1 MSTSQVKTT
10 IFLDASYYIFYR
22 FHALVQWWRFAKKDE
37 PLGNPSENQEF
48 ITKFKTVF
56 IDKCREIPKKL
67 KCKDATIIVAMDC
80 PRANIW
86 RNKLFSLFELCSDIS
101 EENLLAQLNNLDTI
115 KIESADMSEA
125 TTYKGGRKQD
135 PIINAGP
142 FFKLVYQEKLF
153 QQAGITT
160 ILSHPELEA
169 DDCIALTLR
178 YHTSLYKSIPDDSS
192 SITQQYITQQYIT
205 QQYIIVANDH
215 DYLQLVTPTIRLIN
229 LKYREIPCENPEAAL
244 FMKCV
249 QGDKSDNIKGIFKR
263 CGKKTALAYYEDQE
277 RFHQQ
282 LQKEFGSYNRFL
294 INQRMINF
302 KWIPERLVQE
312 FYTSHNLQ

>member
-1 MSTSQVKTT
+1 MITKLKTI

-22 FHALVQWWRFAKKDE
+22 FHALVQWWRLAKKDQ
-37 PLGNPSENQEF
+37 PLGNPSKNQEF

-67 KCKDATIIVAMDC
+67 KCKDANIIVAIDC
-80 PRANIW
+80 PRAKIW
-86 RNKLFSLFELCSDIS
+86 RNKLFHLFEQCSDIS

-115 KIESADMSEA
+115 KIEAADMSEA

-160 ILSHPELEA
+160 ILSHSELEA

-178 YHTSLYKSIPDDSS
+178 YYTSLHKSTQDYSS
-192 SITQQYITQQYIT
+192 SITQQYI
-205 QQYIIVANDH
+205 IIANDH

-229 LKYREIPCENPEAAL
+229 LKYKEIPCENSEAAL
-244 FMKCV
+244 FIKCV

-263 CGKKTALAYYEDQE
+263 CGKKTAQAYYEDKP
-277 RFHQQ
+277 RFHLQ
-282 LQKEFGSYNRFL
+282 LQKESGSWQRFL
-294 INQRMINF
+294 INQRMIDF

>member
-1 MSTSQVKTT
+1 MTTKLKTT

-37 PLGNPSENQEF
+37 PLGNPSENPEF

-67 KCKDATIIVAMDC
+67 KCKDANIIVAMDC

-86 RNKLFSLFELCSDIS
+86 RNKLFSLFEHCSDFS

-115 KIESADMSEA
+115 EIETADMSEA

-142 FFKLVYQEKLF
+142 FFKLVYQENLF

-169 DDCIALTLR
+169 DDCIALALQ
-178 YHTSLYKSIPDDSS
+178 YYTSNADP
-192 SITQQYITQQYIT
+192 
-205 QQYIIVANDH
+205 QQYIIIANDH
-215 DYLQLVTPTIRLIN
+215 DYLQLVSPTIRLIN

-244 FMKCV
+244 FIKCV

-263 CGKKTALAYYEDQE
+263 CGKKTALVYYKDKE

-282 LQKEFGSYNRFL
+282 LQKESGSRQRFL
-294 INQRMINF
+294 INQRMIDF
-302 KWIPERLVQE
+302 KWIPERLVEE
-312 FYTSHNLQ
+312 FYKLNSNL

>member
-1 MSTSQVKTT
+1 MTKSQVKTT

-22 FHALVQWWRFAKKDE
+22 FHALVQWWRFAKKDK
-37 PLGNPSENQEF
+37 PLGNPSENPEF

-80 PRANIW
+80 PRSNIW
-86 RNKLFSLFELCSDIS
+86 RNKLFSLFEQCSNIS
-101 EENLLAQLNNLDTI
+101 EENLLAQLNNLDAI
-115 KIESADMSEA
+115 EIESADMSEA
-125 TTYKGGRKQD
+125 TTYKGGRIQD
-135 PIINAGP
+135 PIMNAGP

-160 ILSHPELEA
+160 VLSHPELEA
-169 DDCIALTLR
+169 DDCIALALR
-178 YHTSLYKSIPDDSS
+178 YYTLLHKSTQDDSS
-192 SITQQYITQQYIT
+192 SIA
-205 QQYIIVANDH
+205 QQYIIIANDH
-215 DYLQLVTPTIRLIN
+215 DYLQLVSPTIRLIN
-229 LKYREIPCENPEAAL
+229 LKYREILCENSDAAL
-244 FMKCV
+244 FIKCV

-263 CGKKTALAYYEDQE
+263 CGKKTALAYYEDKQ

-282 LQKEFGSYNRFL
+282 LQKESGSYNRFL
-294 INQRMINF
+294 INQRMIDF
-302 KWIPERLVQE
+302 KWIPEGLVQE

>member
-1 MSTSQVKTT
+1 
-10 IFLDASYYIFYR
+10 
-22 FHALVQWWRFAKKDE
+22 
-37 PLGNPSENQEF
+37 
-48 ITKFKTVF
+48 
-56 IDKCREIPKKL
+56 
-67 KCKDATIIVAMDC
+67 
-80 PRANIW
+80 
-86 RNKLFSLFELCSDIS
+86 
-101 EENLLAQLNNLDTI
+101 
-115 KIESADMSEA
+115 MSEA

-135 PIINAGP
+135 HIINAGP

-160 ILSHPELEA
+160 VLSHPELEA

-178 YHTSLYKSIPDDSS
+178 YYTLLHKSTPDDSS
-192 SITQQYITQQYIT
+192 SIAQQYIT
-205 QQYIIVANDH
+205 QQYIIIANDH
-215 DYLQLVTPTIRLIN
+215 DYLQLVSPTIRLIN

-263 CGKKTALAYYEDQE
+263 CGKKTALAYYEDKQ

-282 LQKEFGSYNRFL
+282 LQKESGSYNRFL
-294 INQRMINF
+294 INQRMIDF

-312 FYTSHNLQ
+312 FYTFHNLQ

>member
-1 MSTSQVKTT
+1 MKIYLTYYYLNDNLKSKTT
-10 IFLDASYYIFYR
+10 ILLDASYYIFYR

-37 PLGNPSENQEF
+37 PLGNPSENHEF

-67 KCKDATIIVAMDC
+67 KCKDANIIVAMDC

-86 RNKLFSLFELCSDIS
+86 RNKLFLPYSEQCNDIS

-115 KIESADMSEA
+115 QINTADLSEA

-135 PIINAGP
+135 SIINAGP

-169 DDCIALTLR
+169 DDCIALALR
-178 YHTSLYKSIPDDSS
+178 YYTSNADDS
-192 SITQQYITQQYIT
+192 QQYISLLPMTM
-205 QQYIIVANDH
+205 II
-215 DYLQLVTPTIRLIN
+215 Y
-229 LKYREIPCENPEAAL
+229 
-244 FMKCV
+244 
-249 QGDKSDNIKGIFKR
+249 S
-263 CGKKTALAYYEDQE
+263 
-277 RFHQQ
+277 
-282 LQKEFGSYNRFL
+282 
-294 INQRMINF
+294 
-302 KWIPERLVQE
+302 
-312 FYTSHNLQ
+312 

>member
-1 MSTSQVKTT
+1 MTTKLKTT

-37 PLGNPSENQEF
+37 PLGNPSENPEF
-48 ITKFKTVF
+48 ITKFKIVF

-67 KCKDATIIVAMDC
+67 KCKDANIIVAMDC

-86 RNKLFSLFELCSDIS
+86 RNKLFSLFEQCSDIS
-101 EENLLAQLNNLDTI
+101 EENLLAQLNNIDTI
-115 KIESADMSEA
+115 QVDAADLYEA
-125 TTYKGGRKQD
+125 SIYKGGRKQD

-169 DDCIALTLR
+169 DDCIALALR
-178 YHTSLYKSIPDDSS
+178 YYTSNADP
-192 SITQQYITQQYIT
+192 
-205 QQYIIVANDH
+205 QQYIIIANDH
-215 DYLQLVTPTIRLIN
+215 DYLQLVSPIIRLIN
-229 LKYREIPCENPEAAL
+229 LKYREISCENPEAAL
-244 FMKCV
+244 FIKCV

-263 CGKKTALAYYEDQE
+263 CGKKTAQVYYEDKE

-282 LQKEFGSYNRFL
+282 LQKEPGSYQRFL
-294 INQRMINF
+294 INQRMIDF

>member
-1 MSTSQVKTT
+1 MVLYKVVNSTMS
-10 IFLDASYYIFYR
+10 II
-22 FHALVQWWRFAKKDE
+22 
-37 PLGNPSENQEF
+37 
-48 ITKFKTVF
+48 
-56 IDKCREIPKKL
+56 IDKCKEIPKKL
-67 KCKDATIIVAMDC
+67 KCKDATIFVAIDC

-86 RNKLFSLFELCSDIS
+86 RNKLFTLLEHCSDIS
-101 EENLLAQLNNLDTI
+101 EDNLLTQLNNLDAIQVDTSNI
-115 KIESADMSEA
+115 LEDA
-125 TTYKGGRKQD
+125 TYKGGRKQD

-160 ILSHPELEA
+160 VLSHPELEA

-178 YHTSLYKSIPDDSS
+178 YYTSLYKSIPDDSS
-192 SITQQYITQQYIT
+192 SITQQYI
-205 QQYIIVANDH
+205 IIANDH

-229 LKYREIPCENPEAAL
+229 LKYREISCENSDAAL
-244 FMKCV
+244 FIKCV

-263 CGKKTALAYYEDQE
+263 CGKKTAMAYYENKQ

-282 LQKEFGSYNRFL
+282 LQKEFGSYKRFL
-294 INQRMINF
+294 INQRMIDF

-312 FYTSHNLQ
+312 FYTFHNLQ

>member
-1 MSTSQVKTT
+1 MTTKLKTT

-37 PLGNPSENQEF
+37 PLGNPSENSEF

-56 IDKCREIPKKL
+56 IDKCKEIPKKL
-67 KCKDATIIVAMDC
+67 KCKDATIIVAIDC

-86 RNKLFSLFELCSDIS
+86 RNKLFTLFELCSDIS
-101 EENLLAQLNNLDTI
+101 EQKLLAQLNNLDTI
-115 KIESADMSEA
+115 QVE
-125 TTYKGGRKQD
+125 TTDISDAVIYKGGRKQD

-142 FFKLVYQEKLF
+142 FFKLVYEEKLF

-160 ILSHPELEA
+160 ILNHQELEA
-169 DDCIALTLR
+169 DDCIALALR
-178 YHTSLYKSIPDDSS
+178 YYTSFNQTSSDTLS
-192 SITQQYITQQYIT
+192 SIK
-205 QQYIIVANDH
+205 QQYIIIANDH
-215 DYLQLVTPTIRLIN
+215 DYLQLVTPTIRLFN

-244 FMKCV
+244 FIKCV

-263 CGKKTALAYYEDQE
+263 CGKKTALAYYGQNGKE

-282 LQKEFGSYNRFL
+282 LQKESGSWQRFL
-294 INQRMINF
+294 INQRMIDF
-302 KWIPERLVQE
+302 KWIPNRLVKE

>member
-1 MSTSQVKTT
+1 MTISQVKTT
-10 IFLDASYYIFYR
+10 IFLDASYFIFYR

-37 PLGNPSENQEF
+37 PLGNPSENPEF

-67 KCKDATIIVAMDC
+67 KCKDANIIVAMDC

-86 RNKLFSLFELCSDIS
+86 RNKLFSLFEQCSNIS
-101 EENLLAQLNNLDTI
+101 EENLLTQLNNLDAIQVET
-115 KIESADMSEA
+115 ADISEA
-125 TTYKGGRKQD
+125 AAYKGGRKQD
-135 PIINAGP
+135 PIRNAGP

-153 QQAGITT
+153 QQAGFTT

-169 DDCIALTLR
+169 DDCIALSLR
-178 YHTSLYKSIPDDSS
+178 YYTSNAEP
-192 SITQQYITQQYIT
+192 
-205 QQYIIVANDH
+205 QQYIIIANDH

-229 LKYREIPCENPEAAL
+229 LKYREISCENPEAAL
-244 FMKCV
+244 FIKCV

-263 CGKKTALAYYEDQE
+263 CGKKTALAYYEDKE

-282 LQKEFGSYNRFL
+282 FKKELGSYHRFL
-294 INQRMINF
+294 INQRMIDF
-302 KWIPERLVQE
+302 KWIPERLVKE

>member
-1 MSTSQVKTT
+1 MATVQSKTT

-37 PLGNPSENQEF
+37 PLGIPSENQEF

-67 KCKDATIIVAMDC
+67 KCKDAEIIVAIDC

-86 RNKLFSLFELCSDIS
+86 RNKLFSLFEHCSDIS
-101 EENLLAQLNNLDTI
+101 EENLLAKINNLDAIQVET
-115 KIESADMSEA
+115 KDGPETS
-125 TTYKGGRKQD
+125 TYKGGRKQD
-135 PIINAGP
+135 PIINVGP
-142 FFKLVYQEKLF
+142 FFKLVYQENLF
-153 QQAGITT
+153 QQVGITT

-169 DDCIALTLR
+169 DDCIALALR
-178 YHTSLYKSIPDDSS
+178 HYT
-192 SITQQYITQQYIT
+192 TNTTT
-205 QQYIIVANDH
+205 QQYIIIANDH
-215 DYLQLVTPTIRLIN
+215 DYLQLVSPTIRLIN

-263 CGKKTALAYYEDQE
+263 CGKKTATAYYEDKD

-282 LQKEFGSYNRFL
+282 FQKEPGSYHRFL

-302 KWIPERLVQE
+302 KWIPERLVKE

>member
-1 MSTSQVKTT
+1 MLMITSQQKTT
-10 IFLDASYYIFYR
+10 IFLDASYFIFYR
-22 FHALVQWWRFAKKDE
+22 FHALVQWWRLAKKDE
-37 PLGNPSENQEF
+37 PLGNPSENPEF

-67 KCKDATIIVAMDC
+67 KCKNANIIVAIDC

-86 RNKLFSLFELCSDIS
+86 RNKLFSLLEQCNNIS
-101 EENLLAQLNNLDTI
+101 EENLLTQLNNLDTI
-115 KIESADMSEA
+115 QVETADISEA
-125 TTYKGGRKQD
+125 TTYKGRRKQD

-153 QQAGITT
+153 QQAGFTT

-169 DDCIALTLR
+169 DDCIALSLR
-178 YHTSLYKSIPDDSS
+178 YYTSNAEP
-192 SITQQYITQQYIT
+192 
-205 QQYIIVANDH
+205 QQYIIIANDH

-229 LKYREIPCENPEAAL
+229 LKYREISCENPEAAL
-244 FMKCV
+244 FIKCV

-263 CGKKTALAYYEDQE
+263 CGKKTAMAYYEDKE
-277 RFHQQ
+277 LFHQQ
-282 LQKEFGSYNRFL
+282 LQKETGSWQRFL
-294 INQRMINF
+294 INQRMIDF
-302 KWIPERLVQE
+302 KWIPESLVQE

>member
-1 MSTSQVKTT
+1 MTTSQLKTT
-10 IFLDASYYIFYR
+10 IILDASYYIFYR

-37 PLGNPSENQEF
+37 PLGNPSENPEF

-67 KCKDATIIVAMDC
+67 KCKDANIIVAMDC

-86 RNKLFSLFELCSDIS
+86 RNKLFSLFEQCSDFS

-115 KIESADMSEA
+115 QVDAADLYEA

-160 ILSHPELEA
+160 ILSHSELEA
-169 DDCIALTLR
+169 DDCIALSLR
-178 YHTSLYKSIPDDSS
+178 HYTSLNQSIPDDSS
-192 SITQQYITQQYIT
+192 SITQQYI
-205 QQYIIVANDH
+205 IIANDH
-215 DYLQLVTPTIRLIN
+215 DYLQIVSPTIRLIN
-229 LKYREIPCENPEAAL
+229 LKYREISCENPDAAL
-244 FMKCV
+244 FIKCV

-263 CGKKTALAYYEDQE
+263 CGKKTAQAYYEDKE
-277 RFHQQ
+277 RFNQQ
-282 LQKEFGSYNRFL
+282 LQKEPGSYQRYL
-294 INQRMINF
+294 INQRMIDF
-302 KWIPERLVQE
+302 QWIPERLVQE
-312 FYTSHNLQ
+312 FYISHNLQ

>member
-1 MSTSQVKTT
+1 MFGETRC
-10 IFLDASYYIFYR
+10 IF
-22 FHALVQWWRFAKKDE
+22 K
-37 PLGNPSENQEF
+37 F

-67 KCKDATIIVAMDC
+67 KCKDANIIVSMDC

-86 RNKLFSLFELCSDIS
+86 RNKLFSLFEQCNNIS
-101 EENLLAQLNNLDTI
+101 EDNLLAQLNNLDAI
-115 KIESADMSEA
+115 QIAANMSEA
-125 TTYKGGRKQD
+125 TTYKGGRKHD
-135 PIINAGP
+135 PIMNAGP
-142 FFKLVYQEKLF
+142 FFKLVYQEELF

-169 DDCIALTLR
+169 DDCIALALR
-178 YHTSLYKSIPDDSS
+178 YYTLLHKSSPGNSS
-192 SITQQYITQQYIT
+192 SITQQYI
-205 QQYIIVANDH
+205 IIANDH
-215 DYLQLVTPTIRLIN
+215 DYLQLVSPTIRLIN

-263 CGKKTALAYYEDQE
+263 CGKKTAQAYYENKE

-282 LQKEFGSYNRFL
+282 FKKELGSYHRFL
-294 INQRMINF
+294 INQRMIDF

>member
-1 MSTSQVKTT
+1 MTTTQLKTT

-37 PLGNPSENQEF
+37 PLGNPSENPEF

-56 IDKCREIPKKL
+56 IDKCKEIPKKL
-67 KCKDATIIVAMDC
+67 KCKDANIIVAMDC

-86 RNKLFSLFELCSDIS
+86 RNKLFTLLEQYNNIS
-101 EENLLAQLNNLDTI
+101 EENLLAQLNNIDTI
-115 KIESADMSEA
+115 QVDAAALCEA
-125 TTYKGGRKQD
+125 SIYKGGRKQD

-160 ILSHPELEA
+160 ILSHTELEA

-178 YHTSLYKSIPDDSS
+178 YYTSNADP
-192 SITQQYITQQYIT
+192 
-205 QQYIIVANDH
+205 QQYIIIANDH
-215 DYLQLVTPTIRLIN
+215 DYLQLVSPTIRLIN
-229 LKYREIPCENPEAAL
+229 LKYREIPCENSEAAL
-244 FMKCV
+244 FIKCV

-263 CGKKTALAYYEDQE
+263 CGKKTALVYYEDKE

-282 LQKEFGSYNRFL
+282 LQKESGSWQRFL
-294 INQRMINF
+294 INQRMIDFN
-302 KWIPERLVQE
+302 WIPVRLVQE

>member
-1 MSTSQVKTT
+1 MTTSQLKTT

-56 IDKCREIPKKL
+56 IDKCREIPKKV
-67 KCKDATIIVAMDC
+67 KCKNADIIVAMDC

-86 RNKLFSLFELCSDIS
+86 RNKLFSLYEQCNDFS
-101 EENLLAQLNNLDTI
+101 EDSLLAQLNNLDAI
-115 KIESADMSEA
+115 KIEAADNSEA
-125 TTYKGGRKQD
+125 ITYKGGRKQD
-135 PIINAGP
+135 PIMNAGP

-153 QQAGITT
+153 QQAGIST

-178 YHTSLYKSIPDDSS
+178 YYTSNADP
-192 SITQQYITQQYIT
+192 
-205 QQYIIVANDH
+205 QQYIIIANDH
-215 DYLQLVTPTIRLIN
+215 DYLQLVSPTIHLIN

-244 FMKCV
+244 FIKCV

-263 CGKKTALAYYEDQE
+263 CGKKTALAYYGRNGKE

-282 LQKEFGSYNRFL
+282 LQKEAGSWQRFL
-294 INQRMINF
+294 INQRMIDF

-312 FYTSHNLQ
+312 FYTAHNLQ

>member
-1 MSTSQVKTT
+1 MDTPETT
-10 IFLDASYYIFYR
+10 ILLDASYFIFYR

-37 PLGNPSENQEF
+37 PLGNPSENPEF

-86 RNKLFSLFELCSDIS
+86 RNKLFSLFEQYRNIS
-101 EENLLAQLNNLDTI
+101 EENLLIQLNNLDEI
-115 KIESADMSEA
+115 QVK
-125 TTYKGGRKQD
+125 TTDIPDILSYKGGRKQD
-135 PIINAGP
+135 SIINAGP
-142 FFKLVYQEKLF
+142 FFKIVYEEKLF

-178 YHTSLYKSIPDDSS
+178 HYTSLNQSS
-192 SITQQYITQQYIT
+192 SDSLSCIT
-205 QQYIIVANDH
+205 QQYIIIANDH
-215 DYLQLVTPTIRLIN
+215 DYLQLVSPTIRLIN
-229 LKYREIPCENPEAAL
+229 LKYREISCENPEATL
-244 FMKCV
+244 FIKCV

-263 CGKKTALAYYEDQE
+263 CGKKTARVYYEDKK

-282 LQKEFGSYNRFL
+282 LQKESGSWQRFL
-294 INQRMINF
+294 INQRMIDF
-302 KWIPERLVQE
+302 KWIPEILVQE
-312 FYTSHNLQ
+312 FYASNNL